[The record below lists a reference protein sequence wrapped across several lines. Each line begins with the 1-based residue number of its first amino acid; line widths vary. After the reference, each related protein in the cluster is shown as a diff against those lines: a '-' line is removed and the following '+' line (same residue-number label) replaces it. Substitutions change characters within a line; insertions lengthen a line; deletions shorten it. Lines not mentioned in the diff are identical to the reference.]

1 MMERIRAIVT
11 PKWILGVSA
20 AVLLGFGLGS
30 WLSPLQAGNVV
41 DPKLREQVLQILREN
56 PEVILD
62 SVKTY
67 QRRQQEQQEK
77 ARQSFLQEMKT
88 DPRKVIGQSL
98 TKGAKDAKVVLVEF
112 SDFQCPYCAKAEET
126 LKQFMTKH
134 QDKVTLVYKHLP
146 LTQIHSNALP
156 AAKAAWAAGQ
166 QGKFWEFHSALFA
179 QQAQLGEPLYQEVA
193 KSLKLDLPKF
203 DRDRASA
210 AATQAIEQDTKMAEQ
225 LGVDGTPFFVM
236 NGQAFSGG
244 VQLADLEATLAQ
256 VSRP

>member
-1 MMERIRAIVT
+1 MMERIRTIVT
-11 PKWILGVSA
+11 PKWILGLGA

-62 SVKTY
+62 SVKSY

-77 ARQSFLQEMKT
+77 ARQSFLQDMKT
-88 DPRKVIGQSL
+88 NPRKVIGQSP
-98 TKGAKDAKVVLVEF
+98 TRGAKDAKVVLVEF

-126 LKQFMTKH
+126 LKQFMAKH

-146 LTQIHSNALP
+146 LTQIHPNALP

-179 QQAQLGEPLYQEVA
+179 QQPQLGEPLYQEIA
-193 KSLKLDLPKF
+193 KTLKLDLPKF
-203 DRDRASA
+203 DRDRASD
-210 AATQAIEQDTKMAEQ
+210 AATQAIEQDTKMATQ

-256 VSRP
+256 LSNP